1 MPARAPSQAQVKKA
15 AGGPKAKAMYDY
27 DVSERGCR
35 CHSVQNPEPD
45 FGLPRNVD
53 RCRLRKM

>member
-27 DVSERGCR
+27 DVSERDCR
-35 CHSVQNPEPD
+35 CHFVQNTEPD
-45 FGLPRNVD
+45 FGVP
-53 RCRLRKM
+53 